1 MRARAMS
8 HTSRRS
14 LHELSVLFTFLASVA
29 FSSLARS
36 DCSPAQVDAP
46 DSSIQVDPAARER
59 QSDALRAMSL
69 ESLEFSSRGQVE
81 LLHGRTGIVLPGDI
95 ARRKAGQSADDV
107 LRLLADVLMA
117 TGTESLSVRENS
129 VAYGLNRELV
139 LEQSIRGRPVLHSV
153 VSLGYD
159 ASTRRVTTIVANFAP
174 DRELPLKPHLSAR
187 KAEQELLKALTL
199 AESRDAAHVVINDG
213 THLGYFMSY
222 ENSEPAQLVWVVIA
236 SVRGEREEFL
246 VDSSTGIVAYR
257 RPLSSDGPREAPRE
271 ITGTRCQCAGKKSF
285 IPAKTFRNLPNC
297 GRLVNMSWS
306 PLPDA
311 DRYVAQMALPELG
324 WVFSDLVIDNT
335 SPQCTCEVPRTAQ
348 IRMMA
353 CNSCGCGP
361 WSKANVTEVKV
372 ACPVLDDQAG
382 D

>member
-1 MRARAMS
+1 MQKCVAIVAG
-8 HTSRRS
+8 
-14 LHELSVLFTFLASVA
+14 FLTVFSGVA
-29 FSSLARS
+29 GS

-46 DSSIQVDPAARER
+46 ASSIQIDPGARQR

-69 ESLEFSSRGQVE
+69 ESLEFSSRGPVE
-81 LLHGRTGIVLPGDI
+81 LVHGRTGLVLPADI

-117 TGTESLSVRENS
+117 SGTESLSVRENS
-129 VAYGLNRELV
+129 VSYGSERELV

-159 ASTRRVTTIVANFAP
+159 ASTRRVTTIVAHFAP
-174 DRELPLKPHLSAR
+174 DRELPPKPRLSAR
-187 KAEQELLKALTL
+187 EAEQELLKALTL
-199 AESRDAAHVVINDG
+199 AETRDPTHAVINDG

-222 ENSEPAQLVWVVIA
+222 ENSEPAQLVWAVIA

-246 VDSSTGIVAYR
+246 VDSLTGIVAYR
-257 RPLSSDGPREAPRE
+257 RPLSSDGPSVPPRE

-297 GRLVNMSWS
+297 GRLVSMSWS
-306 PLPDA
+306 PMPDA

-335 SPQCTCEVPRTAQ
+335 SPQCTCEVPRTAH

-361 WSKANVTEVKV
+361 WSKAKVIEVNV
-372 ACPVLDDQAG
+372 ACPVPDDMPA